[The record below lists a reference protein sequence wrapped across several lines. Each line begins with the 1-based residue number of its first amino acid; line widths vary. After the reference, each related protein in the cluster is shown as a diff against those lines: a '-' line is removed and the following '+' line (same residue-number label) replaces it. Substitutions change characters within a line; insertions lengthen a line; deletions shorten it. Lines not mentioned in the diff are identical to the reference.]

1 MARLPSITEIG
12 NPAPRAVGGPIASY
26 RTGQVEE
33 ATADLGR
40 VLSVHAEKELDRI
53 DDSRAED
60 AFNKLREKQMELT
73 LDPERGY
80 TNQRGRMAV
89 ERKTPLIEDYGKQY
103 DQAVGEISSGL
114 STDRQ
119 RAKFKQRA
127 DAASVSFRSEVLRH
141 TMRETDKHRIEVLEG
156 VLSTETQNAGA
167 NWGDQGVVDQARARI
182 EHNLSQIYG
191 KTGMAK
197 EKAKADL
204 AKAMA
209 KVHDSVV
216 SSAMSNGAYDY
227 AESYIKANAKEMGFA
242 DMARHGTL
250 LRTMRENRAATS
262 VASSVVNS
270 VLPHLAPDDFD
281 RLNNLVRGV
290 ESGNR
295 DYGQGG
301 SPVTSRK
308 GAKYAQQ
315 VMPATAK
322 NPGFGIK
329 PAKDDSPEEY
339 NRVGREYLGAMLQ
352 RYSGD
357 VYKALAAYN
366 AGPDKVDSAL
376 AAEKNPKG
384 DAKPWL
390 VRLPEET
397 QKYVAKITG
406 QYESGD
412 AGVARPTLQEVKN
425 AAIERAKRDGLSPE
439 GQQKAATHAE
449 AMYNDTLQSLSQQS
463 DGTLTDIMAR
473 VDAGEITRNSDLTPQ
488 ELAVLGQKRT
498 SAYAYIEAN
507 SRRGEKALKLSV
519 VGTDFY
525 YAMLTD
531 PVALTSA
538 SIADIMALSPE
549 IGNDRVNSLL
559 NQRKDYINRPESE
572 KAAMLDADQFRA
584 AAVRMGFNPKRKK
597 DKEELILI
605 KDRTEEAITVKQAE
619 LKRTLTREEKGDV
632 IKKMMVEVPAVQAR
646 YTGVFGGGKTTMT
659 KRGYDI
665 EHPENV
671 MVPEREKLKIVA
683 DARRYGRQLS
693 DAEIRDIYTRRL
705 VDLQQGR

>member
-40 VLSVHAEKELDRI
+40 ALSVHADRELDRI

-103 DQAVGEISSGL
+103 DQAIIEISSGL

-119 RAKFKQRA
+119 RSKFKQRA
-127 DAASVSFRSEVLRH
+127 DAASVGFRSEVLRH
-141 TMRETDKHRIEVLEG
+141 TMRETDKHRIEVLGG

-167 NWGDQGVVDQARARI
+167 NWGDQGVIDQARARI
-182 EHNLSQIYG
+182 EHNFSQIYG
-191 KTGMAK
+191 KTGIAG

-204 AKAMA
+204 AGAMA

-216 SSAMSNGAYDY
+216 TAAMANGAYDY
-227 AESYIKANAKEMGFA
+227 AENYIKSNSNEMGFA
-242 DMARHGTL
+242 DIARHGTL
-250 LRTMRENRAATS
+250 LRTMRENRAATG
-262 VASSVVNS
+262 VASEVVNS
-270 VLPHLAPDDFD
+270 ALPHLAPDDFD

-295 DYGQGG
+295 DYVNGA
-301 SPVTSRK
+301 PVTSSK

-322 NPGFGIK
+322 DPGFGIK

-339 NRVGREYLGAMLQ
+339 NRVGREYLGAMLK
-352 RYSGD
+352 RYNGD
-357 VYKALAAYN
+357 VQKALAAYN

-425 AAIERAKRDGLSPE
+425 AAIERAKRGGLSPE

-519 VGTDFY
+519 AGTDFY
-525 YAMLTD
+525 YTMLTD

-559 NQRKDYINRPESE
+559 NQRKDYVNRPESE

-646 YTGVFGGGKTTMT
+646 YTGVFGGNKTTMT

-671 MVPEREKLKIVA
+671 VVPEKEKAKIVA

-693 DAEIRDIYTRRL
+693 DTEIRDVYARRL
-705 VDLQQGR
+705 VDTQQGR